1 MRVDLP
7 LFSELVA
14 FATQANLSLLNGR
27 FSFDSTVNMR
37 PYKWAQRIAGID
49 LVVDKGTDVL
59 SMEAGDDDNED
70 NARQG
75 EPGRAAEGEIERSFR
90 ENRAMKLV
98 AALIQRYKTLK
109 SLK

>member
-49 LVVDKGTDVL
+49 LVVDKGPT
-59 SMEAGDDDNED
+59 SCPW
-70 NARQG
+70 R
-75 EPGRAAEGEIERSFR
+75 
-90 ENRAMKLV
+90 RAMTRTV
-98 AALIQRYKTLK
+98 P
-109 SLK
+109 